1 MLAEEGQ
8 AARLAA
14 QDQAAWRSGCPGSA
28 SKVSPEARTWSHIL
42 LHINTQLTAP
52 LITSAGHSLVV
63 GYLDD
68 REKNYSLGRLRSNN
82 TKQLRQ

>member
-14 QDQAAWRSGCPGSA
+14 QDQAAWRSGRPDSA

-52 LITSAGHSLVV
+52 FDHL
-63 GYLDD
+63 
-68 REKNYSLGRLRSNN
+68 
-82 TKQLRQ
+82 